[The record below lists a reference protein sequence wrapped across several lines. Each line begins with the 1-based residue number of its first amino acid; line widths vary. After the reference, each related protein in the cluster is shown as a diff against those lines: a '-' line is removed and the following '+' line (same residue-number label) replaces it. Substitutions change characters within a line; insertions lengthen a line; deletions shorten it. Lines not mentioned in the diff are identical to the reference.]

1 MCVASPYRVF
11 LVAAT
16 ACACLSITG
25 RQASLNL
32 EASLI
37 GFSLLNKSNTRK
49 PYQRGLPSVSHHFQ
63 SFACAYGYAHT
74 VFARAIGDEH
84 ANRGCVSNTA
94 LPLALHYTSP
104 FHSYAQRY
112 TRHNLPNTLTHTVPA
127 TASCTSI
134 SLTGHC
140 SKRRKVKRQ
149 KCPRAAIGKNA
160 APARGGCTLLW
171 SMLRG
176 G

>member
-1 MCVASPYRVF
+1 MGYRKRRRRVRRECAKVGEGIVCVASPYRVF

-63 SFACAYGYAHT
+63 SFACAYGY
-74 VFARAIGDEH
+74 G
-84 ANRGCVSNTA
+84 
-94 LPLALHYTSP
+94 
-104 FHSYAQRY
+104 
-112 TRHNLPNTLTHTVPA
+112 
-127 TASCTSI
+127 
-134 SLTGHC
+134 
-140 SKRRKVKRQ
+140 
-149 KCPRAAIGKNA
+149 
-160 APARGGCTLLW
+160 
-171 SMLRG
+171 
-176 G
+176 

>member
-1 MCVASPYRVF
+1 MGDKRRRRVRRECAKVGEGIVCVASPYRVF

-37 GFSLLNKSNTRK
+37 GFSLLNKSRVI
-49 PYQRGLPSVSHHFQ
+49 PASHIRGLPSVSHNFQ

-94 LPLALHYTSP
+94 LH
-104 FHSYAQRY
+104 F
-112 TRHNLPNTLTHTVPA
+112 
-127 TASCTSI
+127 
-134 SLTGHC
+134 
-140 SKRRKVKRQ
+140 
-149 KCPRAAIGKNA
+149 
-160 APARGGCTLLW
+160 
-171 SMLRG
+171 
-176 G
+176 